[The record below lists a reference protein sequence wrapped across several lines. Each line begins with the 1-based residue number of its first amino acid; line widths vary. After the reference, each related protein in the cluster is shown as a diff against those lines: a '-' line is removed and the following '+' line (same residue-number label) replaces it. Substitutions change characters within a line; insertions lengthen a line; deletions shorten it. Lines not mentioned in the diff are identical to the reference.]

1 MELPAERFQSAV
13 DRREFVV
20 ALPFEVGDQSGLV
33 SISYDPPDEIKYA
46 LCSQNEERRIRAMLA
61 VMTEIGTVIEEQYPA
76 MRVTASR

>member
-1 MELPAERFQSAV
+1 
-13 DRREFVV
+13 
-20 ALPFEVGDQSGLV
+20 V